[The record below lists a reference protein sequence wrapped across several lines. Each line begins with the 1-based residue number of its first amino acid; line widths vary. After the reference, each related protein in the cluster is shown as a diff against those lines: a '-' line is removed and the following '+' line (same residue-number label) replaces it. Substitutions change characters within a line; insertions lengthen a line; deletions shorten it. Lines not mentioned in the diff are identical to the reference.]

1 MAMMAIAMLMRSTT
15 APGRASQLLA
25 ACVLLFTVVIP
36 LRPAFAEPKVVNK
49 SVSFVRKNNVVTM
62 SVGFAE
68 MFDAKLK
75 KRLKSGFTTTVVMRV
90 YLYQQGGG
98 QPIAMSARTLRAVY
112 DLWDENFRIKIDE
125 PMGSRRVKLRKL
137 DKTVKKLA
145 SFDKYPLVPYA
156 LMQPGRRYFVAGI
169 VEVNPMSSEVL
180 AAVRRWLRK
189 PSRRRVGGDSLFGSF
204 VSIFVNDKIRR
215 AAKIYKFRSQPFYRR

>member
-1 MAMMAIAMLMRSTT
+1 MLGLATC
-15 APGRASQLLA
+15 APARARGQ
-25 ACVLLFTVVIP
+25 T
-36 LRPAFAEPKVVNK
+36 RPHNK
-49 SVSFVRKNNVVTM
+49 SVTFVRKNDVVTM
-62 SVGFAE
+62 SVGFGE

-75 KRLKSGFTTTVVMRV
+75 RRLKSGFPTTVVMRV

-112 DLWDENFRIKIDE
+112 DLWDEEFRVKIDE
-125 PMGSRRVKLRKL
+125 PMGSRQVKLRGLSATVGKL
-137 DKTVKKLA
+137 S

-156 LMQPGRRYFVAGI
+156 LMRPRARYFVAGI

-189 PSRRRVGGDSLFGSF
+189 PSRRRVSGDNLFGSF

-215 AAKIYKFRSQPFYRR
+215 AEKIYKFRSQPFYRR